1 MVCHPSSLSEI
12 DMRLASTKTAAVL
25 CGGLLLAL
33 SVPASAAVDAK
44 LLDMLKANGQ
54 ITAAQ
59 YTELQAELAKDQKE
73 KQIAQQAQQETNE
86 QIAATAKK
94 TNDLS
99 VFDQKLAWAA
109 KTQLK
114 GDVRFRQETVKIDG
128 TPNNGGKDKDRQRI
142 RARLGAYTEI
152 NSQVDTGIRIATGN
166 SEDARSTNQDLDSYF
181 NKKSLWL
188 DLGYIDYH
196 PDQIK
201 NLHVIGGKMLQ
212 PWVSMGDVIWDS
224 DVNPEGLAVTY
235 KYPLGTSAE
244 LFGSLGNY
252 TLKDNVNGE
261 GVQFR
266 NDLRMTAGQLG
277 SRFSL
282 TDNLKVTLGGSVYAF
297 QNDQDSRCPT
307 AGSTQCLTPAETI
320 ANTAAGNASEYRLY
334 EGFSQVDIGGLAV
347 PLSFYGQYVKNNE
360 ATQKDQDTAW
370 LLGAKSKVFGFNLDY
385 NYRDVQRYAVVGA
398 FTDSDFAGGFTGAR
412 GHKFKVGYDI
422 DKNFAIGATYF
433 LTKADYAS
441 APGYR
446 DANANTLQLDAEAK
460 F

>member
-1 MVCHPSSLSEI
+1 
-12 DMRLASTKTAAVL
+12 MRLASTKTAAAL

-33 SVPASAAVDAK
+33 SVPARAAVDAK

-109 KTQLK
+109 KTQFK
-114 GDVRFRQETVKIDG
+114 GDVRMRHETIKVDG
-128 TPNNGGKDKDRQRI
+128 ENGVTRAGVTGRDKDRERI

-152 NSQVDTGIRIATGN
+152 NPQVDTGIRIATGGG
-166 SEDARSTNQDLDSYF
+166 SDARSTNQDLDGYF
-181 NKKSLWL
+181 DKKSIWL

-201 NLHVIGGKMLQ
+201 NLHIIGGKMLQ
-212 PWVSMGDVIWDS
+212 PWVNMGDVIWDS
-224 DVNPEGLAVTY
+224 DINPEGLAVTY
-235 KYPLGTSAE
+235 KYPLGGSAE

-252 TLKDNVNGE
+252 NLKDNVDGD

-266 NDLRMTAGQLG
+266 HDLRLTAGQLG
-277 SRFSL
+277 SRFNI
-282 TDNLKVTLGGSVYAF
+282 TDNLKVTLGGSVYAY
-297 QNDQDSRCPT
+297 QNDEDSRCT
-307 AGSTQCLTPAETI
+307 GTSTPCALAV
-320 ANTAAGNASEYRLY
+320 NGNSADNEFRLY
-334 EGFSQVDIGGLAV
+334 EGFSQIDIGGLPM
-347 PLSFYGQYVKNNE
+347 PLSFYGQYVKNND
-360 ATQKDQDTAW
+360 AVTDQDTAW

-385 NYRDVQRYAVVGA
+385 NYRDVQRNAVVGA
-398 FTDSDFAGGFTGAR
+398 FTDSDFANGTTGSR

-433 LTKADYAS
+433 LTKADFAS
-441 APGYR
+441 RTQR
-446 DANANTLQLDAEAK
+446 DADANTLQLDAEAK

>member
-1 MVCHPSSLSEI
+1 
-12 DMRLASTKTAAVL
+12 MRLASTKTAAVL

-59 YTELQAELAKDQKE
+59 YTELQSELAKDQKE
-73 KQIAQQAQQETNE
+73 QQIARQAQQETNE

-94 TNDLS
+94 TNELS
-99 VFDQKLAWAA
+99 SFDQKLAWAA

-114 GDVRFRQETVKIDG
+114 GDVRFRHETIKIDG
-128 TPNNGGKDKDRQRI
+128 TPNNGGKDKDRERI

-152 NSQVDTGIRIATGN
+152 NSQVDTGIRIATG
-166 SEDARSTNQDLDSYF
+166 SSDDARSTNQDLDGYF
-181 NKKSLWL
+181 NKKSIWL

-224 DVNPEGLAVTY
+224 DINPEGLALTY
-235 KYPLGTSAE
+235 KYPLGSSTE

-252 TLKDNVNGE
+252 NLKDNVNGD

-277 SRFSL
+277 SRFTL
-282 TDNLKVTLGGSVYAF
+282 TDNLKLTLGGSVYAF
-297 QNDQDSRCPT
+297 QNDEDSRCPT
-307 AGSTQCLTPAETI
+307 AGSTACLTPAETV
-320 ANTAAGNASEYRLY
+320 ANTTAGNASEYRLY
-334 EGFSQVDIGGLAV
+334 EGFSQIDIGGLAV
-347 PLSFYGQYVKNNE
+347 PLSFYGQYVQNTK
-360 ATQKDQDTAW
+360 ATDKDKDTAW

-398 FTDSDFAGGFTGAR
+398 LTDSDFAGGFTGAR

-441 APGYR
+441 AAGYR

>member
-1 MVCHPSSLSEI
+1 
-12 DMRLASTKTAAVL
+12 MRLASTKTAAAL
-25 CGGLLLAL
+25 CGGLLLVL

-109 KTQLK
+109 RTQLK
-114 GDVRFRQETVKIDG
+114 GDVRFRQETVKIQG
-128 TPNNGGKDKDRQRI
+128 ESNNGGRDKDRQRI
-142 RARLGAYTEI
+142 RARLGAYTEV
-152 NSQVDTGIRIATGN
+152 NSQVDTGIRIATG
-166 SEDARSTNQDLDSYF
+166 SSDDARSTNQDQDNYF
-181 NKKSLWL
+181 DKKSIWL

-212 PWVSMGDVIWDS
+212 PWVNMGDVIWDS
-224 DVNPEGLAVTY
+224 DINPEGLALTY
-235 KYPLGTSAE
+235 KYPLGSSAE
-244 LFGSLGNY
+244 LFGSIGNY
-252 TLKDNVNGE
+252 NLKDNVDGD

-266 NDLRMTAGQLG
+266 HDLRLTSGQLG
-277 SRFSL
+277 TRFSV
-282 TDNLKVTLGGSVYAF
+282 TDNLKMTLGGSVYAY
-297 QNDQDSRCPT
+297 QNDKDSRCT
-307 AGSTQCLTPAETI
+307 TTTTPCAL
-320 ANTAAGNASEYRLY
+320 AVNGNSADNQFRLY
-334 EGFSQVDIGGLAV
+334 EGFAQADIGGLAV
-347 PLSFYGQYVKNNE
+347 PLAFYGQYVKNND
-360 ATQKDQDTAW
+360 AVTDQDTAW
-370 LLGAKSKVFGFNLDY
+370 LIGAKSKVFGLNLDY
-385 NYRDVQRYAVVGA
+385 NYRDIQRNAVVGA
-398 FTDSDFAGGFTGAR
+398 FTDSDFANGTTGSR
-412 GHKFKVGYDI
+412 GHKMKVSYDI
-422 DKNFAIGATYF
+422 DKNFALGATYF

-441 APGYR
+441 RTQR
-446 DANANTLQLDAEAK
+446 DANTNTLQLDAEAK

>member
-1 MVCHPSSLSEI
+1 
-12 DMRLASTKTAAVL
+12 MRLASTKTAAAL

-109 KTQLK
+109 RTQLK
-114 GDVRFRQETVKIDG
+114 GDVRFRQETVKIQG
-128 TPNNGGKDKDRQRI
+128 ESNNGGRDKDRQRI
-142 RARLGAYTEI
+142 RARLGAYTEV
-152 NSQVDTGIRIATGN
+152 NSQVDTGIRIATG
-166 SEDARSTNQDLDSYF
+166 SSDDARSTNQDQDNYF
-181 NKKSLWL
+181 DKKSIWL

-212 PWVSMGDVIWDS
+212 PWVNMGDVIWDS
-224 DVNPEGLAVTY
+224 DINPEGLALTY
-235 KYPLGTSAE
+235 KYPLGSSAE
-244 LFGSLGNY
+244 LFGSIGNY
-252 TLKDNVNGE
+252 NLKDNVDGD

-266 NDLRMTAGQLG
+266 HDLRLTSGQLG
-277 SRFSL
+277 TRFSV
-282 TDNLKVTLGGSVYAF
+282 TDNLKMTLGGSVYAY
-297 QNDQDSRCPT
+297 QNDKDSRCT
-307 AGSTQCLTPAETI
+307 TTTTPCAL
-320 ANTAAGNASEYRLY
+320 AVNGNSADNQFRLY
-334 EGFSQVDIGGLAV
+334 EGFAQADIGGLAV
-347 PLSFYGQYVKNNE
+347 PLAFYGQYVKNND
-360 ATQKDQDTAW
+360 AVTDQDTAW
-370 LLGAKSKVFGFNLDY
+370 LIGAKSKVFGLNLDY
-385 NYRDVQRYAVVGA
+385 NYRDIQRNAVVGA
-398 FTDSDFAGGFTGAR
+398 FTDSDFANGTTGSR
-412 GHKFKVGYDI
+412 GHKMKVSYDI
-422 DKNFAIGATYF
+422 DKNFALGATYF

-441 APGYR
+441 RTQR
-446 DANANTLQLDAEAK
+446 DANTNTLQLDAEAK

>member
-1 MVCHPSSLSEI
+1 
-12 DMRLASTKTAAVL
+12 MRLASTKTAAAL

-54 ITAAQ
+54 ITGSQ

-109 KTQLK
+109 KTQFK
-114 GDVRFRQETVKIDG
+114 GDVRFRQETVKIQG
-128 TPNNGGKDKDRQRI
+128 ESNNGGRDKDRQRI

-152 NSQVDTGIRIATGN
+152 NNQVDTGIRISTG
-166 SEDARSTNQDLDSYF
+166 SSDDARSTNQDQDNYF
-181 NKKSLWL
+181 DKKSIWL

-212 PWVSMGDVIWDS
+212 PWVSMGDVIWDG
-224 DVNPEGLAVTY
+224 DINPEGLALTY
-235 KYPLGTSAE
+235 KYPLGSSAE

-252 TLKDNVNGE
+252 NLKDNVDGD

-266 NDLRMTAGQLG
+266 NDLRLTSGQLG
-277 SRFSL
+277 TRFSV
-282 TDNLKVTLGGSVYAF
+282 TDNLKMTLGGSIYAY
-297 QNDQDSRCPT
+297 QNDEN
-307 AGSTQCLTPAETI
+307 STCTSSTTPCALAVNGNS
-320 ANTAAGNASEYRLY
+320 ANEEFRLY
-334 EGFSQVDIGGLAV
+334 EGFAQADIGGLAV
-347 PLSFYGQYVKNNE
+347 PLAFYGQYVKNND
-360 ATQKDQDTAW
+360 ASNDQDTAW

-385 NYRDVQRYAVVGA
+385 NYRDTQRNAVVGA
-398 FTDSDFAGGFTGAR
+398 FTDSDFANGTTGSR
-412 GHKFKVGYDI
+412 GHKMKVSYDI
-422 DKNFAIGATYF
+422 DKNFAVGATYY

-441 APGYR
+441 RTQR
-446 DANANTLQLDAEAK
+446 DANTNTLQLDAEAK

>member
-1 MVCHPSSLSEI
+1 
-12 DMRLASTKTAAVL
+12 MRLASTKTAAAL

-109 KTQLK
+109 RTQLK
-114 GDVRFRQETVKIDG
+114 GDVRFRQETVKIQG
-128 TPNNGGKDKDRQRI
+128 ESNNGGRDKDRQRI
-142 RARLGAYTEI
+142 RARLGAYTEV
-152 NSQVDTGIRIATGN
+152 NSQVDTGIRIATG
-166 SEDARSTNQDLDSYF
+166 SSDDARSTNQDQDNYF
-181 NKKSLWL
+181 DKKSIWL

-212 PWVSMGDVIWDS
+212 PWVNMGDVIWDS
-224 DVNPEGLAVTY
+224 DINPEGLALTY
-235 KYPLGTSAE
+235 KYPLGSSAE
-244 LFGSLGNY
+244 LFGSIGNY
-252 TLKDNVNGE
+252 NLKDNVDGD

-266 NDLRMTAGQLG
+266 HDLRLTSGQLG
-277 SRFSL
+277 TRFSL
-282 TDNLKVTLGGSVYAF
+282 TDNLKMTLGGSVYAY
-297 QNDQDSRCPT
+297 QNDKDSRCT
-307 AGSTQCLTPAETI
+307 TTTTPCAL
-320 ANTAAGNASEYRLY
+320 AVNGNSADNQFRLF
-334 EGFSQVDIGGLAV
+334 EGFAQADIGGLAV
-347 PLSFYGQYVKNNE
+347 PLAFYGQYVKNND
-360 ATQKDQDTAW
+360 AVTDQDTAW
-370 LLGAKSKVFGFNLDY
+370 LIGAKSKVFGLNLDY
-385 NYRDVQRYAVVGA
+385 NYRDIQRNAVVGA
-398 FTDSDFAGGFTGAR
+398 FTDSDFANGTTGSR
-412 GHKFKVGYDI
+412 GHKMKVSYDI
-422 DKNFAIGATYF
+422 DKNFALGATYF

-441 APGYR
+441 RTQR
-446 DANANTLQLDAEAK
+446 DANTNTLQLDAEAK